1 MCSVID
7 MGGGVLAHTCVPCEI
22 NSIEMPP
29 QNICIYAYFMASF
42 LPGSSFTIL
51 GCIYKPGDGKM
62 VFIGVEVGISNCCFV
77 TVQSWLD
84 LFISF
89 ICRFFMKEK

>member
-1 MCSVID
+1 MD
-7 MGGGVLAHTCVPCEI
+7 GGVLARTCVPCEI
-22 NSIEMPP
+22 NSIEMLP
-29 QNICIYAYFMASF
+29 QNICICAYFMASL
-42 LPGSSFTIL
+42 LPEVHFQYR
-51 GCIYKPGDGKM
+51 GCIYKPRDRTM
-62 VFIGVEVGISNCCFV
+62 VFNGVEVGISNYCFV